1 MENAT
6 IDKIEPMEAPLY
18 ISINYAGFN
27 FQIIYGQYRSGGYCC
42 IPNFGVST
50 DLSEY
55 SWDTFY
61 NAERLAN
68 AFIQMENWER
78 NFAFDVGKNLALVIE
93 EAVEYTERTNK
104 DE

>member
-6 IDKIEPMEAPLY
+6 ISKIETLKAPLY
-18 ISINYAGFN
+18 ISMNYAGFN
-27 FQIIYGQYRSGGYCC
+27 FQIICGQYGSGGYCC

-50 DLSEY
+50 DLSAY

-78 NFAFDVGKNLALVIE
+78 DFAFDVGKNLALAIK
-93 EAVEYTERTNK
+93 EAVEYAERKK